1 LGTSARLAEW
11 EREIIRERIA
21 DQRGAIKA
29 RGERSAGGRRPDG
42 EPGMHAPIVA
52 PELFERV
59 QRLVQGRRT
68 RTPTKRSERGT
79 DEQTAPVQAAR
90 AF

>member
-1 LGTSARLAEW
+1 
-11 EREIIRERIA
+11 
-21 DQRGAIKA
+21 
-29 RGERSAGGRRPDG
+29 
-42 EPGMHAPIVA
+42 MHAPIVA
-52 PELFERV
+52 PKLFERV
-59 QRLVQGRRT
+59 QMLVQGRRT